1 MAPFQAKI
9 GSKRMTKRENKNCCY
24 IPFLPDS
31 KLKIPK
37 QQQKNSKIPL
47 RVHFKSKQVGKCRER
62 ERIKIIVLF
71 RSYTALSRKL
81 NKNSKKKFKKL
92 KNTVMDSFQTK

>member
-37 QQQKNSKIPL
+37 QQQKKFKNTITGSFQVKIGWKMP
-47 RVHFKSKQVGKCRER
+47 RKRE
-62 ERIKIIVLF
+62 
-71 RSYTALSRKL
+71 
-81 NKNSKKKFKKL
+81 NKNYRS
-92 KNTVMDSFQTK
+92 VSFLRGTKQKTQ

>member
-37 QQQKNSKIPL
+37 QQQKKFKNTITGSFLAKIGQK
-47 RVHFKSKQVGKCRER
+47 R
-62 ERIKIIVLF
+62 
-71 RSYTALSRKL
+71 SRKTE
-81 NKNSKKKFKKL
+81 NKNYRSISFQPGTKQKIKKITKKL
-92 KNTVMDSFQTK
+92 KN